1 MSKKFRGL
9 LLAALVA
16 VFGLSTAGSA
26 FAQDDI
32 PIDAPEECVEM
43 VLDLPALPICKDRNG
58 LHLMDLPAIG
68 ILREPAPTAR
78 PAPAPAADRKLPKTG
93 MHVEDFAAIG
103 LAALA
108 GGAVLLRRLRLAV
121 A

>member
-1 MSKKFRGL
+1 MSKKLRGIL
-9 LLAALVA
+9 LVALVA

-26 FAQDDI
+26 LAQGDV

-43 VLDLPALPICKDRNG
+43 VLDLPALPICKDKNG

-68 ILREPAPTAR
+68 ILREPAPTAK
-78 PAPAPAADRKLPKTG
+78 PAPADRKLPKTG

>member
-26 FAQDDI
+26 FAQGDI

-43 VLDLPALPICKDRNG
+43 VLDLPALPICKDRHG

-68 ILREPAPTAR
+68 ILREPAPTAT
-78 PAPAPAADRKLPKTG
+78 PAPAADRKLPKTG

>member
-1 MSKKFRGL
+1 MSKRLRGL
-9 LLAALVA
+9 LLAGMVA
-16 VFGLSTAGSA
+16 VFGLSMAGSA
-26 FAQDDI
+26 FAQDI

-43 VLDLPALPICKDRNG
+43 VLDLPALPICKDKNG

-68 ILREPAPTAR
+68 ILREPAPTT
-78 PAPAPAADRKLPKTG
+78 APAADRKLPKTG
-93 MHVEDFAAIG
+93 MHVEDFAAVG

>member
-1 MSKKFRGL
+1 MKRIRAFL
-9 LLAALVA
+9 LLALVA
-16 VFGLSTAGSA
+16 AWGLGMSGAAS
-26 FAQDDI
+26 AQDDI

-43 VLDLPALPICKDRNG
+43 VLDLPALPICKDAQGR
-58 LHLMDLPAIG
+58 HLMDLPALG
-68 ILREPAPTAR
+68 ILREPAPPAAT
-78 PAPAPAADRKLPKTG
+78 PAPAPAERTLPRTG
-93 MHVEDFAAIG
+93 MAVEDFAAIG